1 MSDYNPSKFAS
12 LYKTVLGQRLWA
24 FLNRPEVIA
33 RLETASDLGKP
44 AVEGI
49 EEQLLLEFKDDVLA
63 DRIKQMVGHM
73 VRQIMEQR
81 DWVLDQADVK
91 LQSVPFIKASRYRRT
106 NWSTFHAF
114 RNADDLRDV
123 VITDRRQSGPL
134 PADATWNYYVTFAS
148 PLKAAVAFGITDFRR
163 LREIVRNEGY
173 VRLRV
178 ERMLRKA

>member
-1 MSDYNPSKFAS
+1 MLTYNPEKFAT
-12 LYKTVLGQRLWA
+12 LYKSDLGQRIWS
-24 FLNRPEVIA
+24 FLIQPEIVA

-49 EEQLLLEFKDDVLA
+49 EEQLLQEFGDEVLA
-63 DRIKQMVGHM
+63 DRTKQMVGHI

-81 DWVLDQADVK
+81 DWVLDQSDVK
-91 LQSVPFIKASRYRRT
+91 LQSVPFIKATRYRRP

-114 RNADDLRDV
+114 RNADDPRDV
-123 VITDRRQSGPL
+123 AITDRRQSPPL
-134 PADATWNYYVTFAS
+134 PGDTTWNYYVTFAS
-148 PLKAAVAFGITDFRR
+148 PLKAAIAFGITDFRR
-163 LREIVRNEGY
+163 LGEAVRAEGY